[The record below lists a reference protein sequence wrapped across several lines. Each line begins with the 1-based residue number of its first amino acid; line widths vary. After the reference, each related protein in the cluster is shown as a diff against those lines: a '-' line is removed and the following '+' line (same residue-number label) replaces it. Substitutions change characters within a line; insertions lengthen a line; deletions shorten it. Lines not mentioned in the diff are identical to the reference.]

1 MRHYAS
7 LDKRYFISASL
18 EELHKRFSL
27 HACMRTSKVIKFF
40 QSGWFSYYDLL
51 NTPSACGGV
60 GTRKRGL
67 GGNTIIRRSRSCCAR
82 AWPSS
87 TGYSN
92 WSSPIYSRWRHSQQ
106 KIFYRSGDK
115 LVVLFSHL
123 YSSSK
128 SEYYRS
134 ERRVCGR
141 RRGRSPSS
149 ITAYG
154 TSQKSHCKFWIAIR
168 NL

>member
-1 MRHYAS
+1 MRHYTS

-27 HACMRTSKVIKFF
+27 HAYMRTSKVIKFF
-40 QSGWFSYYDLL
+40 QFGWFSYYDLL

-60 GTRKRGL
+60 STRKKGM
-67 GGNTIIRRSRSCCAR
+67 GGNTIIRRSRSCCTL
-82 AWPSS
+82 AWPCS

-92 WSSPIYSRWRHSQQ
+92 WSSPIYWRRRHSQQ

-115 LVVLFSHL
+115 LVVLFSHS

-128 SEYYRS
+128 SEYYRGA
-134 ERRVCGR
+134 RRV
-141 RRGRSPSS
+141 RGRSPSS
-149 ITAYG
+149 ITAYR
-154 TSQKSHCKFWIAIR
+154 TSQNSHCKFWIAIR
-168 NL
+168 NLENS